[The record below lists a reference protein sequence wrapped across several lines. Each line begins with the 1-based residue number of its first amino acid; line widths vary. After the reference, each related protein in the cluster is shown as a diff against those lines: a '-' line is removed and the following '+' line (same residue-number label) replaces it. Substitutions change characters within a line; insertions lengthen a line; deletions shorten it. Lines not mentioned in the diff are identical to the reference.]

1 MPNRT
6 HPILLVVAAV
16 AALWSPGCSDDKPE
30 SAESQKTE
38 GGESGLDKAGNAIDD
53 AHQNFK
59 REMDPAGDVVDEKT
73 KAVIHEGKRAVKK
86 TGDAI
91 SGDDDDEAD
100 ETDEAQ
106 PKPAK

>member
-6 HPILLVVAAV
+6 HPILLVLAAA
-16 AALWSPGCSDDKPE
+16 AALWWQGCSDDKPE
-30 SAESQKTE
+30 NAESQQTE
-38 GGESGLDKAGNAIDD
+38 GGESGLDKAGNTIDD

-91 SGDDDDEAD
+91 SDDDDDEA
-100 ETDEAQ
+100 EEAQ
-106 PKPAK
+106 PQPAK